1 MKMSSNSANI
11 TFQDLSCTNL
21 KGCIMKPVAD
31 PGFPRRGGVNPKFRA
46 KTYDLTQVLPKTA

>member
-1 MKMSSNSANI
+1 
-11 TFQDLSCTNL
+11 
-21 KGCIMKPVAD
+21 MKPVAD